1 MLEDVRALFREYASW
16 LAIDLSFQGFAQ
28 ELTGLPGEYAPPHG
42 TLLLGLVGGAAA
54 GCVAVRRWEDRVC
67 EMKRLYVRDSFKGQG
82 RGRVLAQHAIEWAR
96 RSGYERMLLDTLPS
110 MAAAQRLYEDLGFR
124 DIAPYRF
131 NPVAG
136 TRYMELPL
144 GSARGRGVEP
154 PHAGDGGREQE

>member
-1 MLEDVRALFREYASW
+1 MEVEYVFEGPMLEEVRALFREYASW

-28 ELTGLPGEYAPPHG
+28 ELAGLPGEYAAPHG

-54 GCVAVRRWEDRVC
+54 GCVAVRRREDRAC

-82 RGRVLAQHAIEWAR
+82 RGRVLAEHAIEWAR
-96 RSGYERMLLDTLPS
+96 RAGYERMLLDTLPS

-124 DIAPYRF
+124 DVAPYRF

-136 TRYMELPL
+136 TRYMELRL
-144 GSARGRGVEP
+144 G
-154 PHAGDGGREQE
+154 